1 MTYRTDRDYG
11 PDYDYDRWGYGR
23 GYYDRDYDYNRRGYR
38 RGYYGRESDYDRWT
52 SARTASWRGSNHG
65 QP

>member
-23 GYYDRDYDYNRRGYR
+23 GYY
-38 RGYYGRESDYDRWT
+38 GREGDYDRWT
-52 SARTASWRGSNHG
+52 SARSVYGRGYYDYDYDR
-65 QP
+65 